1 VSAIRLH
8 WLLSLLLLLAA
19 ALFTIGVIAEHA
31 GRDEHHE
38 PAATVEDTEHSESEE
53 HAEGSG
59 AVSAEADHADESDEG
74 ELFGLNVESSPLV
87 IAAVAA
93 SIVLAALTWRFNM
106 RTLLLTTAVFA
117 AGFTILDG
125 AEVVHQFSEH
135 RIGIAVLAI
144 VITAVHLGA
153 AVVAEQRVEPS
164 WIGKWQ
170 ASGRSIQ

>member
-8 WLLSLLLLLAA
+8 WLLSLLLLLGA

-59 AVSAEADHADESDEG
+59 AVSAESDHADESDEG

-164 WIGKWQ
+164 
-170 ASGRSIQ
+170 